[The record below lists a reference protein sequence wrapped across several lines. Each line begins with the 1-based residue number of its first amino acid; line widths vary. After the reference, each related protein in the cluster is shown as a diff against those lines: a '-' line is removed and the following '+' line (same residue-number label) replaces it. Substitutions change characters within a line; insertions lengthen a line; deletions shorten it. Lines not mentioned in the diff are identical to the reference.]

1 VIHHSAIAVKDIE
14 KAHRFYTEAMGF
26 ELAAVV
32 KRLAPAPAKGWTK
45 HLFYDQGDGTL
56 FALWDLRGLEEAGEL
71 DSESWR
77 GGFSKGMGLP
87 YWINHFAFTVSGPE
101 EIEEKKQ
108 HWLAY
113 GLNVAEIHH
122 EFIHSIYTRDP
133 DGTLV
138 EWTYYTRAL
147 NEADRELALRLLND
161 DSPATEPDYPVAIH
175 HPPAGSADVDE
186 QVAASY

>member
-108 HWLAY
+108 HWLAC